1 MSSLPPLRA
10 LQVFESVGHHGS
22 ISRAAQHLGISVG
35 AVSQHMKLLENALDA
50 TLTVK
55 EGQRIRLSAIGER
68 FHARCQTAFEELRAA
83 TAEVERTKTSA
94 TLHVSSLPSI
104 MAKWLSPLMY
114 DWNKSRS
121 RVEVYLDSNLDDTS
135 EAEDADF
142 RIGYGQG
149 GSNLENR
156 AELFRDCIVPVCAP
170 AFMGGA
176 STVARPESLLAYPL
190 ICIESKPKFDSP
202 QSWPD
207 WFEDCGSAVDGPVP
221 ISVRFSSSSIA
232 VQAAID
238 GHGIVL
244 AQYSMI
250 AADLKAGKL
259 VVPFHHAMELPS
271 PYFVSW
277 DRNALYKPQCQD
289 FHRWII
295 ARGREQQRA
304 VQEVI
309 AQNKGGTPRPEA
321 ELVSGCPI

>member
-10 LQVFESVGHHGS
+10 LQVFETVGHYGS

-68 FHARCQTAFEELRAA
+68 LHARCKTAFEELRAA

-104 MAKWLSPLMY
+104 MAKWLAPLMY
-114 DWNKSRS
+114 DWNKSHS
-121 RVEVYLDSNLDDTS
+121 RVDIYLDGILEDTS
-135 EAEDADF
+135 EAEGADF

-149 GSNLENR
+149 GGNLKNR
-156 AELFRDCIVPVCAP
+156 AELFRDCVVPACAS
-170 AFMGGA
+170 AFVGRA
-176 STVARPESLLAYPL
+176 STVAAPAGLLAYPL
-190 ICIESKPKFDSP
+190 ISIDSKPKFDSP
-202 QSWPD
+202 PSWPE
-207 WFEDCGSAVDGPVP
+207 WFEDCGCSVEEPVG
-221 ISVRFSSSSIA
+221 ISLRYSSSSMA

-238 GHGIVL
+238 AQGIVL

-250 AADLKAGKL
+250 ASDLKDGRL

-277 DRNALYKPQCQD
+277 HHNVLYKPQCQD

-295 ARGREQQRA
+295 ARGRDQQR
-304 VQEVI
+304 VIQEFI
-309 AQNKGGTPRPEA
+309 ARNKGSA
-321 ELVSGCPI
+321 SGAKTEPS

>member
-10 LQVFESVGHHGS
+10 LQVFETVGHYGS

-68 FHARCQTAFEELRAA
+68 FHARCKTAFEELRAA

-104 MAKWLSPLMY
+104 MAKWLAPLMY

-121 RVEVYLDSNLDDTS
+121 RVEVYLDGILEDTS
-135 EAEDADF
+135 EAEGADF

-149 GSNLENR
+149 GGNLENR
-156 AELFRDCIVPVCAP
+156 AELFRDCIVPACAP
-170 AFMGGA
+170 AFVGGA
-176 STVARPESLLAYPL
+176 STVATPENLLAYPL
-190 ICIESKPKFDSP
+190 ICIDSKPKFDSP
-202 QSWPD
+202 PSWPD
-207 WFEDCGSAVDGPVP
+207 WFEDCGCRVEEPVS
-221 ISVRFSSSSIA
+221 ISLRYSSSSMA

-238 GHGIVL
+238 AQGIVL

-250 AADLKAGKL
+250 ASDLKAGRL

-277 DRNALYKPQCQD
+277 HHNVLYKPQCQD

-295 ARGREQQRA
+295 ARGRDQQRII
-304 VQEVI
+304 QELI
-309 AQNKGGTPRPEA
+309 ARNRGSASRPEA
-321 ELVSGCPI
+321 ELV

>member
-10 LQVFESVGHHGS
+10 LQVFETVGHYGS

-35 AVSQHMKLLENALDA
+35 AVSQHMKLLESALDA

-68 FHARCQTAFEELRAA
+68 FHVRCQAAFEELRAA
-83 TAEVERTKTSA
+83 TAEVERIKTSP

-104 MAKWLSPLMY
+104 MAKWLSPLVY

-121 RVEVYLDSNLDDTS
+121 RVEIYLDSNLEDTS
-135 EAEDADF
+135 EAKGADF
-142 RIGYGQG
+142 RIGYGQA

-156 AELFRDCIVPVCAP
+156 AELFRDCVVPACAP

-176 STVARPESLLAYPL
+176 STVARPENLLAYPL

-202 QSWPD
+202 PSWPD
-207 WFEDCGSAVDGPVP
+207 WFEDCGSRVDGSVT
-221 ISVRFSSSSIA
+221 ISLRCSSSSMA
-232 VQAAID
+232 VQTAID
-238 GHGIVL
+238 GQGIVL

-250 AADLKAGKL
+250 ASDIKAGRL

-304 VQEVI
+304 IQEVI
-309 AQNKGGTPRPEA
+309 AQNKGFMPRSEA
-321 ELVSGCPI
+321 ELVE